1 MSRRT
6 LQEGALLL
14 LAAALGFG
22 VPALM
27 SAAKLAGWW

>member
-6 LQEGALLL
+6 LQEAAFALAC
-14 LAAALGFG
+14 AAMLFG

>member
-6 LQEGALLL
+6 LQEGAV
-14 LAAALGFG
+14 AIGAALAFFG
-22 VPALM
+22 IPALM

>member
-6 LQEGALLL
+6 LQEASFALACAALL
-14 LAAALGFG
+14 FG